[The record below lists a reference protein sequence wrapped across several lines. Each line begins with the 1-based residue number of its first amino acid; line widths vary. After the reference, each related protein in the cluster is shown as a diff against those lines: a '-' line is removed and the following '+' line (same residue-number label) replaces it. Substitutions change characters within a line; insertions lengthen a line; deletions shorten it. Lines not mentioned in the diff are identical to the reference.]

1 MRTRTHHVLIHPQQP
16 NKAPLPLPELPHS
29 KVLEIKHLY
38 PMRRLPTYDAH
49 FHLREQPKNFCPFM
63 AGMLACLTTS
73 TTLGLELICSLLCE
87 MNTFASKER
96 WTPVSAIW
104 NAISRGVPTSTVF
117 SEPYMR
123 PTHHNLLALRTQFNQ
138 LQIDLYHLSCFP
150 QCLNKKHLPLLLYN
164 YNNLLHWLHAM
175 PIS

>member
-1 MRTRTHHVLIHPQQP
+1 
-16 NKAPLPLPELPHS
+16 
-29 KVLEIKHLY
+29 
-38 PMRRLPTYDAH
+38 
-49 FHLREQPKNFCPFM
+49 
-63 AGMLACLTTS
+63 
-73 TTLGLELICSLLCE
+73 
-87 MNTFASKER
+87 MNTFTSKER

-138 LQIDLYHLSCFP
+138 LQINLYRLSHFP

-164 YNNLLHWLHAM
+164 HNNLLHWLHAT
-175 PIS
+175 PISRLCPLLRTVEDLNVDTNPAPYVVEWVIS